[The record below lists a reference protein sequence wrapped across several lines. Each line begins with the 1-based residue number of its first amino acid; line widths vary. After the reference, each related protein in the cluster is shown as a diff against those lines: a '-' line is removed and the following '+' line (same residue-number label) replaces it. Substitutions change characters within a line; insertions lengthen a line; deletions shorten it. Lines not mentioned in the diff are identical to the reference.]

1 MFLLQ
6 FYPVKSIYRGK
17 KMCHNIY
24 TNKRKGQGKNGR
36 QSNHNSNRNNKNKS
50 QSFSKGAEF
59 DDWQKQHLYNK
70 NGSGRIYAKPVHPV

>member
-1 MFLLQ
+1 
-6 FYPVKSIYRGK
+6 
-17 KMCHNIY
+17 MCHNIY

-36 QSNHNSNRNNKNKS
+36 QPNHNSNRNNKNKS

-70 NGSGRIYAKPVHPV
+70 NGSGRIYAKPVHPI